1 MTLPRSSLLSAGAA
15 LLAGCAAA
23 ALLAAP
29 ASSGRS
35 LSLRHAAVVRHDMET
50 SSNWAGYAVTPATG
64 GAVTSFTN
72 VVGTW
77 VQPAVS
83 CTAGTPSYSAFWVG
97 LGGFDETASSLEQ
110 TGTESNCTSSN
121 TAAYDAWYEILPAP
135 PVRLKLTV
143 RPGDTISAAVT
154 VTGKTVHFRLRN
166 LTRRTVVN
174 KKVRMSA
181 PDLTSAE
188 WIAEAPATCSNSN
201 RCSVLPLANF
211 GAVDFQQAAAT
222 GSRHSGLIPDPAWSA
237 TAISLDGSRSGT
249 PGFFGN
255 GGGAQA
261 SAVPSALSTT
271 GSFSVAWQPP
281 AAGTTP

>member
-1 MTLPRSSLLSAGAA
+1 MTFPRASLLTAGAA

-23 ALLAAP
+23 ALLAAS
-29 ASSGRS
+29 ASAAPES
-35 LSLRHAAVVRHDMET
+35 SLRHAAVVRHDMET
-50 SSNWAGYAVTPATG
+50 SSNWAGYAVTPTTG

-77 VQPAVS
+77 VQPTVS

-97 LGGFDETASSLEQ
+97 LGGFDDTASALEQ
-110 TGTESNCTSSN
+110 TGTESNCSSAN
-121 TAAYDAWYEILPAP
+121 TAEYDAWYEILPAA

-154 VTGKTVHFRLRN
+154 VTGGTVSFRLRN

-174 KKVRMSA
+174 KKVKMAA

-188 WIAEAPATCSNSN
+188 WIAEAPASCSGSG

-211 GAVDFQQAAAT
+211 GSVDFLQAAAT
-222 GSRHSGLIPDPAWSA
+222 GSRHSGLIPDPAWAA

-249 PGFFGN
+249 PGFFGDR
-255 GGGAQA
+255 GGAQA
-261 SAVPSALSTT
+261 SAVPSDVSTG

-281 AAGTTP
+281 AAATP

>member
-1 MTLPRSSLLSAGAA
+1 M
-15 LLAGCAAA
+15 LAGCAAA
-23 ALLAAP
+23 ALLAVP
-29 ASSGRS
+29 ASAGHGST
-35 LSLRHAAVVRHDMET
+35 SLRHAAVVRHDMET
-50 SSNWAGYAVTPATG
+50 SSNWAGYAVTPTTG

-110 TGTESNCTSSN
+110 TGTESNCTSTN
-121 TAAYDAWYEILPAP
+121 TAEYDAWYEILPAP

-143 RPGDTISAAVT
+143 RPGDSISAAVT
-154 VTGKTVHFRLRN
+154 VTGKTVRFRLRN
-166 LTRRTVVN
+166 LTLRTVVN
-174 KKVRMSA
+174 KKVKMAA
-181 PDLTSAE
+181 PDLSSAE
-188 WIAEAPATCSNSN
+188 WIAEAPASCSGSGS
-201 RCSVLPLANF
+201 CSVLPLADF
-211 GAVDFQQAAAT
+211 GSVDFLQAAAT

-237 TAISLDGSRSGT
+237 TSISLDGSRSGT

-255 GGGAQA
+255 RGGAQA
-261 SAVPSALSTT
+261 SATPSDLSTT

-281 AAGTTP
+281 PSAATSP

>member
-1 MTLPRSSLLSAGAA
+1 MNLSRASLLIAGAA

-23 ALLAAP
+23 ALVAAP
-29 ASSGRS
+29 ASAARASS
-35 LSLRHAAVVRHDMET
+35 IRHSAIVRHDTET
-50 SSNWAGYAVTPATG
+50 SSNWAGYAVTPAQSGT
-64 GAVTSFTN
+64 VTSFSN

-83 CTAGTPSYSAFWVG
+83 CTSGTPSYSAFWVG

-121 TAAYDAWYEILPAP
+121 TAEYDAWYEILPAP

-154 VTGKTVHFRLRN
+154 ITGKTVRFRLRN
-166 LTRRTVVN
+166 LTRKTVVN
-174 KKVRMSA
+174 KKVATAA

-188 WIAEAPATCSNSN
+188 WIAEAPASCSGSGS
-201 RCSVLPLANF
+201 CAVLPLANF
-211 GAVDFQQAAAT
+211 GSVDFVQAAAT
-222 GSRHSGLIPDPAWSA
+222 GSRHSGLISDPAWAA
-237 TAISLDGSRSGT
+237 TAISLDGSRSGA
-249 PGFFGN
+249 PGFFGSR
-255 GGGAQA
+255 GGAQA
-261 SAVPSALSTT
+261 SAVPSSLAAD

-281 AAGTTP
+281 AAATSS